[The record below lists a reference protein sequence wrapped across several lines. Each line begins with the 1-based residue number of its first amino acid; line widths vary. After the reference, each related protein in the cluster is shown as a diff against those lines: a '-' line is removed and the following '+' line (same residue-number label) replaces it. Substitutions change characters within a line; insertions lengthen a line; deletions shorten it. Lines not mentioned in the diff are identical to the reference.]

1 MSGLKQLIYTSQSE
15 MFADLKKMQRLLV
28 QSRENNLKREIT
40 GALLQDQ
47 QSIIQVLEGAADSVN
62 ALFAKI
68 LRDPRHCDVV
78 LIMERPIAERE
89 FGEWSMGY
97 AAGVGATESEPNSFT
112 DLFSG
117 VVTPLRPRSRAAR
130 VLAHFAE
137 GGWH

>member
-15 MFADLKKMQRLLV
+15 TFADLKKMQRLVV

-47 QSIIQVLEGAADSVN
+47 QSIIQVLEGTTDSVN

-68 LRDPRHCDVV
+68 LRDPRHTDVV

-89 FGEWSMGY
+89 FGEWRFLRRCGVELFQGY
-97 AAGVGATESEPNSFT
+97 IFSKPRFEGIDKYADLGIES
-112 DLFSG
+112 
-117 VVTPLRPRSRAAR
+117 
-130 VLAHFAE
+130 LA
-137 GGWH
+137 